1 MARFTDRDR
10 RLRLLR
16 RHHLGGTAPDAV
28 TAAADLV
35 ALHST
40 DPATPYLSLRAR
52 VAGFAREDLDDA
64 LLDERSLLRVHAMR
78 RTLFL
83 VPTSD
88 APVFQGAVAL
98 EIAQRERR
106 RVEGWLVPELPP
118 AADASEARGDV
129 GEWLRSLEER
139 VLEELAEEVE
149 LLTRDLTPRV
159 EGLDTRITL
168 GSGKWTSR
176 APLSSRLLFLLA
188 MEGRIVRTRPAGSWR
203 SSQYRWAAVS
213 RWLGMP
219 RIETLPPADAHA
231 ELLRRYLA
239 RFGPA
244 TLEDVRW
251 WTGWTRARV
260 RAAVT
265 RVGAVEVELERGGR
279 GLVLPG
285 DEAEE
290 SGGFG
295 AATPDPQEPVV
306 ALLPALDPTV
316 MGWKGRDWYLGSH
329 ADALFDRNGNAGPT
343 IWVDGRVVGGWGCLP
358 SGGVGFRLL
367 EDVGG
372 EAERAIEEEAAA
384 LTAWLA
390 GEVVLPR
397 FRTPLEKELAG

>member
-16 RHHLGGTAPDAV
+16 RHHLGGTAPDVASA
-28 TAAADLV
+28 TADVV

-52 VAGFAREDLDDA
+52 VSGFAREDLDDA

-78 RTLFL
+78 RTLFV
-83 VPTSD
+83 VPTPD
-88 APVFQGAVAL
+88 APVFQGAAAL

-106 RVEGWLVPELPP
+106 RVEGWLAPELPP
-118 AADASEARGDV
+118 AADASEASGNV
-129 GEWLRSLEER
+129 GPWLRSLEEK
-139 VLEELAEEVE
+139 VVDELAHAGEH
-149 LLTRDLTPRV
+149 LTRDLTPRV

-168 GSGKWTSR
+168 GSGKWTSH

-213 RWLGMP
+213 RWLGTP
-219 RIETLPPADAHA
+219 RLDALPPADARA
-231 ELLRRYLA
+231 DLLRRYLA

-251 WTGWTRARV
+251 WTGWTLARA

-265 RVGAVEVELERGGR
+265 RVGAVEVELEGGGR

-295 AATPDPQEPVV
+295 EPVV

-316 MGWKGRDWYLGSH
+316 MGWKGRDWYLGNH

-372 EAERAIEEEAAA
+372 EAGRAVEEEAAA
-384 LTAWLA
+384 LTAWLD

-397 FRTPLEKELAG
+397 FRTPLEKALAG

>member
-1 MARFTDRDR
+1 MPPISNRDR
-10 RLRLLR
+10 RRRLLR
-16 RHHLGGTAPDAV
+16 RHHLAGTAPDAAG
-28 TAAADLV
+28 AAADLV

-64 LLDERSLLRVHAMR
+64 LLAERSLLRVHAMR
-78 RTLFL
+78 RTLF
-83 VPTSD
+83 VIPTSD
-88 APVFQGAVAL
+88 APVFQGAAAR
-98 EIAQRERR
+98 EIAERERR
-106 RVEGWLVPELPP
+106 RVEGWLVAEGTGN
-118 AADASEARGDV
+118 AD
-129 GEWLRSLEER
+129 EWLRSLEEK
-139 VLEELAEEVE
+139 VVDELANEGEI
-149 LLTRDLTPRV
+149 LTRDLTPRV

-213 RWLGMP
+213 RWLGIP
-219 RIETLPPADAHA
+219 RFEALPRADARA

-251 WTGWTRARV
+251 WTGWTVART
-260 RAAVT
+260 RAAMT
-265 RVGAVEVELERGGR
+265 RVGAAEVELEVGGR

-285 DEAEE
+285 DEEE
-290 SGGFG
+290 SGGFE
-295 AATPDPQEPVV
+295 EPV
-306 ALLPALDPTV
+306 AAFLPALDPTV
-316 MGWKGRDWYLGSH
+316 MGWKGRDWYMGSH
-329 ADALFDRNGNAGPT
+329 VDALFDRNGNAGPT

-367 EDVGG
+367 EEVGG
-372 EAERAIEEEAAA
+372 EAERAVAEEAAA

>member
-1 MARFTDRDR
+1 MPLISNQER
-10 RLRLLR
+10 RLRLVR
-16 RHHLGGTAPDAV
+16 RHHLGATAPDAAR
-28 TAAADLV
+28 AAADLV

-40 DPATPYLSLRAR
+40 DPVTPYLSLRAR

-64 LLDERSLLRVHAMR
+64 LLSERSLLRLHAMR
-78 RTLFL
+78 RTLFV
-83 VPTSD
+83 VPTED
-88 APVFQGAVAL
+88 ASVFQGAAAR
-98 EIAQRERR
+98 EIAERERR
-106 RVEGWLVPELPP
+106 RVEGWLVAESKGN
-118 AADASEARGDV
+118 A
-129 GEWLRSLEER
+129 GEWLRSLE
-139 VLEELAEEVE
+139 VKVMEELAHEGE
-149 LLTRDLTPRV
+149 LLTRDLPPRV

-176 APLSSRLLFLLA
+176 VPLSSRLLFLLA

-213 RWLGMP
+213 RWLDIP
-219 RIETLPPADAHA
+219 RIEALPPADARA
-231 ELLRRYLA
+231 ELLHRYLA

-251 WTGWTRARV
+251 WTGWTVARA

-265 RVGAVEVELERGGR
+265 KVGAVEVKLEEGGR
-279 GLVLPG
+279 GMVLPG

-290 SGGFG
+290 SGGF
-295 AATPDPQEPVV
+295 ELPVV
-306 ALLPALDPTV
+306 ALLPALDPTI
-316 MGWKGRDWYLGSH
+316 MGWKARNWYLGSH

-358 SGGVGFRLL
+358 SGGVGYRLL
-367 EDVGG
+367 ESVGR
-372 EAERAIEEEAAA
+372 EAERAVAEEAAA
-384 LTAWLA
+384 LTSWLA